1 MPIKVKKKANL
12 FTLPRTDF
20 MSKYHIRFH
29 LFTCRT
35 SLLKSSNVWGV
46 SKTCLRSCFLRPGLL
61 CYLTWSNVF
70 VLVLCWQD
78 TLLLR
83 QSLSLL
89 NGTISKMTS
98 LALVILAELTIIGL
112 QCSAIVFYTHTHT
125 QYTTLLSSWGN
136 SCGSSKQNIKNPHFK
151 DYFGHFELCKKA
163 HTLRE
168 RERERASL

>member
-1 MPIKVKKKANL
+1 MWRKTWTCSHFYGQILWASTTYISSLAAHHFWNPVMCEEWVKLVCALVSWNL
-12 FTLPRTDF
+12 VCCVTLRDPMF
-20 MSKYHIRFH
+20 IV
-29 LFTCRT
+29 
-35 SLLKSSNVWGV
+35 LL
-46 SKTCLRSCFLRPGLL
+46 
-61 CYLTWSNVF
+61 
-70 VLVLCWQD
+70 LCWQD

-136 SCGSSKQNIKNPHFK
+136 LCGSSKQNIKKIHNLK
-151 DYFGHFELCKKA
+151 IT
-163 HTLRE
+163 HTHTQLYCLHGGIHV
-168 RERERASL
+168 AAVNKT